1 MQKRVVGCL
10 AAGAALGAARFADLA
25 LWIDRDT
32 GLVTAGWVG
41 WRYLALFAFVAAV
54 LLASWR
60 GSWQAGPVVRPGG
73 RVPAGALDV
82 SAALAALCMLEQAV
96 GSFVQA
102 EGGASLVRGA
112 LAVVCALWLAALDWY
127 WLTNR
132 RESPAAPPV
141 LDGLAGCGGQP
152 GVRVGYPAQLYDQ
165 RFELAPGGTD
175 GGGVAAAGCFAA
187 AVRFAA
193 GRLPARRAQPS
204 GGGALW
210 AAGVRAV
217 PVLAA
222 APVHPAAGRPRRL
235 GPVRFGAAG
244 RGCAPCSARGRDWKN
259 GAATRLT
266 ESTKIPKNLEQN
278 QPESIKTKI
287 RSLFLCRTLAGFA
300 ILFYNKD
307 TVKFI
312 RIPRVKILGGTIQ
325 WL

>member
-25 LWIDRDT
+25 LWTDRDT

-54 LLASWR
+54 LLVSWR

-132 RESPAAPPV
+132 RESPAAPPPWM
-141 LDGLAGCGGQP
+141 AWRP
-152 GVRVGYPAQLYDQ
+152 SS
-165 RFELAPGGTD
+165 APT
-175 GGGVAAAGCFAA
+175 
-187 AVRFAA
+187 
-193 GRLPARRAQPS
+193 
-204 GGGALW
+204 
-210 AAGVRAV
+210 
-217 PVLAA
+217 A
-222 APVHPAAGRPRRL
+222 AP
-235 GPVRFGAAG
+235 
-244 RGCAPCSARGRDWKN
+244 PCSARRAAPRS
-259 GAATRLT
+259 AATT
-266 ESTKIPKNLEQN
+266 PTISTAV
-278 QPESIKTKI
+278 SWRAAST
-287 RSLFLCRTLAGFA
+287 ST
-300 ILFYNKD
+300 
-307 TVKFI
+307 
-312 RIPRVKILGGTIQ
+312 
-325 WL
+325 